1 MHREVMHESR
11 PEQQQQKAFG
21 NRVVPTVGYIDTSI
35 YYCCKSIP
43 VLLHNVMV
51 GRWIASYV
59 FILFER
65 SEFPIA
71 TSPKKKL
78 RVCVRRKK
86 VCVFGKSW
94 FSCGIRVCST
104 HLGFSVGNVLCTIRM
119 YLASAGRSEV
129 GYKKVAWMLFA
140 NSCRCSVGGETIRL

>member
-1 MHREVMHESR
+1 MNLEVSMHESR
-11 PEQQQQKAFG
+11 PEQQQNKTFRNSG
-21 NRVVPTVGYIDTSI
+21 TVGRILGYTYSSI
-35 YYCCKSIP
+35 YYCCKSFP
-43 VLLHNVMV
+43 VLLHDVMV

-65 SEFPIA
+65 SELPIA

-86 VCVFGKSW
+86 VCVFDKSW

-119 YLASAGRSEV
+119 YLVSAGRNHI
-129 GYKKVAWMLFA
+129 M
-140 NSCRCSVGGETIRL
+140 